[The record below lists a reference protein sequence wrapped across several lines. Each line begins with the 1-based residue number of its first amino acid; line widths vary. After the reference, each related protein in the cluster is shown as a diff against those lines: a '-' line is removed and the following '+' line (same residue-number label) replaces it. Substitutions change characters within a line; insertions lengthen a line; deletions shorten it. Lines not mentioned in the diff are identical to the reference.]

1 MQQTLLRSA
10 AALIALA
17 LAGCA
22 SRGGTES
29 TVEPRPASSPAVTV
43 PSSGTTS
50 AQTTARWPLA
60 TREHVDLWLH
70 GFAMLQEDTT
80 TVPYF
85 RRGYREDQM
94 ARRRAAN
101 VVTMLDANRD
111 KLRARFAAFP
121 NLVSAQFV
129 ALYFQSWDELRQ
141 AIDLFLRANGIPIT
155 GDANAR
161 QVIATLAGYFPTAE
175 DRDWLR
181 LFSQSLEDERVKYY
195 DSYWTTTQQ
204 ERAPTLARLDSLWQ
218 NVDRPKLQKYLN
230 NTRQETGDFLL
241 SLPLDGEG
249 RTIQIGRLNI
259 VTTTFPE
266 TPATAEEAV
275 YVFAHEISTGVV
287 NPAVADNITPAQR
300 RAGLADQI
308 ASPAAVRTGLMILQ
322 KLAPT
327 LADGYARYY
336 LRSANVAAADGDAV
350 RALAQAFPLPDAV
363 RDGIARQL
371 DVVLGGI

>member
-1 MQQTLLRSA
+1 MDVLHRRKRTPLRLMALPALCALAVALPQKSRAQQT
-10 AALIALA
+10 
-17 LAGCA
+17 
-22 SRGGTES
+22 
-29 TVEPRPASSPAVTV
+29 
-43 PSSGTTS
+43 
-50 AQTTARWPLA
+50 TTATGWRVN
-60 TREHVDLWLH
+60 TYEHVDLWLH
-70 GFAMLQEDTT
+70 GFAMLQTDTT
-80 TVPYF
+80 KVPYF
-85 RRGYREDQM
+85 RRGYRDDQL

-111 KLRARFAAFP
+111 KLQARFAAFP

-181 LFSQSLEDERVKYY
+181 LFSQSLEDERTKYY
-195 DSYWTTTQQ
+195 DSYWNAAQR
-204 ERAPTLARLDSLWQ
+204 ERAATLTRLDSLWQ

-249 RTIQIGRLNI
+249 RTIQIGRLNL
-259 VTTTFPE
+259 VTTTFPDS
-266 TPATAEEAV
+266 PANAEEAV
-275 YVFAHEISTGVV
+275 YVFAHEIATAVV
-287 NPAVADNITPAQR
+287 NPAVTDNITPAQK

-327 LADGYARYY
+327 LADGYARYK
-336 LRSANVAAADGDAV
+336 LRSANVTGADGDAV
-350 RALAQAFPLPDAV
+350 RALEQAFPLPDAI